1 VTLKN
6 DRIEQVESVKNL
18 KTIQE
23 DDIALEFKKGHK
35 SALSGGGNGTK
46 SNSVITNSAMIKSN
60 KVKKAILS
68 SGSGAPAKN
77 VGLFQAP

>member
-1 VTLKN
+1 M
-6 DRIEQVESVKNL
+6 KNL

-23 DDIALEFKKGHK
+23 DDIALEINQGHK

-46 SNSVITNSAMIKSN
+46 SNSVISNSAMIKSN

-77 VGLFQAP
+77 VGLFQPP

>member
-1 VTLKN
+1 
-6 DRIEQVESVKNL
+6 L

-23 DDIALEFKKGHK
+23 DDIALEINLGHK

-46 SNSVITNSAMIKSN
+46 SNSVISNSAMIKSN

-68 SGSGAPAKN
+68 SGSGPAAKN
-77 VGLFQAP
+77 FGLFQPP